1 MDLGVA
7 AAKCSGLVG
16 CYVCYVEEHW
26 VLWAIYR
33 RSTVALILHI
43 LVFDV
48 SGKVRAVTNKS
59 DRQTTNS
66 LTLLTQ
72 HNVPMLRS
80 VINIVT
86 ILLNLLLT
94 NDGNKL
100 LQGCLCYEHIED
112 ELTYSTPLSAA
123 SKRE

>member
-1 MDLGVA
+1 M
-7 AAKCSGLVG
+7 
-16 CYVCYVEEHW
+16 
-26 VLWAIYR
+26 IYR
-33 RSTVALILHI
+33 RSTVALLLHV

-80 VINIVT
+80 VNIVT
-86 ILLNLLLT
+86 IFTSIPVRSMKKAKDRGRLKINE
-94 NDGNKL
+94 GN
-100 LQGCLCYEHIED
+100 QGH
-112 ELTYSTPLSAA
+112 P
-123 SKRE
+123 